1 MTQQGQ
7 TGEGKAENNGGR
19 LKAGV
24 NDWLPLARIFIM
36 ARSLDCSTP
45 RGRRYVCSPSPL
57 RPHTIALRRLQMPRR
72 YGRVK
77 AKPPSA
83 VRFAQP

>member
-19 LKAGV
+19 LWAGV

-36 ARSLDCSTP
+36 ARSL
-45 RGRRYVCSPSPL
+45 
-57 RPHTIALRRLQMPRR
+57 
-72 YGRVK
+72 
-77 AKPPSA
+77 
-83 VRFAQP
+83 

>member
-1 MTQQGQ
+1 
-7 TGEGKAENNGGR
+7 
-19 LKAGV
+19 
-24 NDWLPLARIFIM
+24 M
-36 ARSLDCSTP
+36 ARSARAP
-45 RGRRYVCSPSPL
+45 HE
-57 RPHTIALRRLQMPRR
+57 RPEIRLQSVLEVTTNDRTGTRTGMPRR